1 MQALNADIA
10 QLRTVDVT
18 ALDATRQVN
27 MAEALITATHQLNA
41 LTASVLAAAHTSD
54 ATVVECGR
62 ATRSW
67 LVEEQYLG
75 PHDASNRMRLAHG
88 LPSAPAAQ
96 AAFSDGAISDD
107 HALIIVRTL
116 TKIPEDMR
124 EVVDKAMTELARE
137 MPPHQLA
144 AAVDEILARLGVET
158 SEEERFRRRYERRGV
173 NLDTTFAGFGSLA
186 GTLTPEAAETLR
198 LALAAAGAPTGPDD
212 DRDAGQR
219 RHDALAEIATRYL
232 ETETKLPDTNGERP
246 RIVVTMDLDTLLGR
260 L

>member
-1 MQALNADIA
+1 MEALGADIA
-10 QLRTVDVT
+10 RLRAVDPT
-18 ALDATRQVN
+18 ALDATRLVN
-27 MAEALITATHQLNA
+27 GIEALLTVSHQLAA
-41 LTASVLAAAHTSD
+41 LTASFLAAAETAD

-62 ATRSW
+62 APRSW
-67 LVEEQYLG
+67 LIEEQYLG
-75 PHDASNRMRLAHG
+75 PRDASDRMLLARF
-88 LPSAPAAQ
+88 LPWATAARE
-96 AAFSDGAISDD
+96 AFGDGAISDD

-137 MPPHQLA
+137 MPPHHLA

-173 NLDTTFAGFGSLA
+173 NLDTTFAGFGSLS

-219 RHDALAEIATRYL
+219 RHDALAEI
-232 ETETKLPDTNGERP
+232 
-246 RIVVTMDLDTLLGR
+246 
-260 L
+260 